1 MHGQLI
7 VTVIC
12 FVLGTQEETSISF
25 VQILMKKQKH
35 RNKKLQNMKM
45 SMLLPTKFLGQQDRA
60 QELWDELISCEGQA
74 AENELLSG
82 KGKHSICQR
91 QGGDTKKSNSV
102 FL

>member
-7 VTVIC
+7 VMVIC
-12 FVLGTQEETSISF
+12 SVLGSQEEMSISF
-25 VQILMKKQKH
+25 VQILMKKQKCK
-35 RNKKLQNMKM
+35 NKKLQSMKM
-45 SMLLPTKFLGQQDRA
+45 KVLLPTKFLGQQDRA
-60 QELWDELISCEGQA
+60 LDLWDELVSCEGQA

-91 QGGDTKKSNSV
+91 QGGDTKKNNSV